1 MTSRKTLA
9 GQRRSKGRD
18 ASNDNSAP
26 GLARFRKRPKPP
38 YVDVLLPPLA
48 ILSELLL
55 GAAMPDLIGAEH
67 SGDYIKAML
76 IAASATAI
84 AYYVCQTKS
93 CDSYGKSIPRAKV
106 EGALEELL
114 QEITP
119 AESMMTI
126 ARKMFRSL
134 WDKRQMQDQAQ
145 RQAVRSELDDLRA
158 NMQRVLDRIVGGRVC
173 RCGECPGEKVHR
185 HGIAARCFA
194 GKITNYGR

>member
-1 MTSRKTLA
+1 MTSRKTPA
-9 GQRRSKGRD
+9 EQRRSKGLD

-38 YVDVLLPPLA
+38 FVDVLLPLLA

-93 CDSYGKSIPRAKV
+93 CDSYGKSIPRAKI
-106 EGALEELL
+106 EGAFEELL

-134 WDKRQMQDQAQ
+134 WDKHLMKD
-145 RQAVRSELDDLRA
+145 
-158 NMQRVLDRIVGGRVC
+158 
-173 RCGECPGEKVHR
+173 
-185 HGIAARCFA
+185 
-194 GKITNYGR
+194 